1 MERDL
6 EVGRKAFKAR
16 VAQQT
21 DAEQRRQTV
30 CENYI
35 GWEHQE
41 EPILAF
47 LEIQVLYP
55 FQCVLILF
63 NFPKNVAS
71 IRNRYYPCHSII
83 DEEIEVHKR
92 KWCAPGSTASG
103 AGGREGCGNLMV
115 QLPGSA
121 FCSLNHCALMQLPS
135 RGIGYNRSE
144 ISILINC
151 GRLWDWSRFRILQT
165 APTLSLYA
173 FACLANQ
180 KAEKIY
186 TYLILYFGKWL
197 KFSFIPLFSLRSALC
212 PILF

>member
-83 DEEIEVHKR
+83 DEEIEVHKW
-92 KWCAPGSTASG
+92 KWCAPVVWEEERGVGIWWSSCLALLSVLLTIVLSCG
-103 AGGREGCGNLMV
+103 FHQGGLDITGVKYLFLLTVGDYGTDPDL
-115 QLPGSA
+115 G
-121 FCSLNHCALMQLPS
+121 FCKQHQHYPYMLSPA
-135 RGIGYNRSE
+135 
-144 ISILINC
+144 
-151 GRLWDWSRFRILQT
+151 LQT
-165 APTLSLYA
+165 RRLRR
-173 FACLANQ
+173 
-180 KAEKIY
+180 
-186 TYLILYFGKWL
+186 
-197 KFSFIPLFSLRSALC
+197 FIP
-212 PILF
+212 I

>member
-16 VAQQT
+16 VAQQI

-30 CENYI
+30 CEIYI

-41 EPILAF
+41 ELILAF

-55 FQCVLILF
+55 FQCMLILF

-103 AGGREGCGNLMV
+103 GGGEYFWDLLLLV
-115 QLPGSA
+115 FPDLP
-121 FCSLNHCALMQLPS
+121 FLCIHHFPIHFLCYRL
-135 RGIGYNRSE
+135 
-144 ISILINC
+144 ISIAHEAFFFAT
-151 GRLWDWSRFRILQT
+151 G
-165 APTLSLYA
+165 SL
-173 FACLANQ
+173 
-180 KAEKIY
+180 
-186 TYLILYFGKWL
+186 
-197 KFSFIPLFSLRSALC
+197 FIFY
-212 PILF
+212 

>member
-16 VAQQT
+16 VAQQI

-55 FQCVLILF
+55 FQCMLILF

-103 AGGREGCGNLMV
+103 GGGGEGCGNLMV

-121 FCSLNHCALMQLPS
+121 FCSLNHHALMRLPQGES
-135 RGIGYNRSE
+135 DITGVKYLFLLTVGDYGTDPDLGFCKQHQHYPYMLSPA
-144 ISILINC
+144 
-151 GRLWDWSRFRILQT
+151 LQT
-165 APTLSLYA
+165 RRLRR
-173 FACLANQ
+173 
-180 KAEKIY
+180 
-186 TYLILYFGKWL
+186 
-197 KFSFIPLFSLRSALC
+197 FIP
-212 PILF
+212 I